1 MKPWFTAAAFVLLAA
16 CGQPPGDADPKA
28 DPAATAEEA
37 PDTAAT
43 LVTDTWIGR
52 WSGPEGL
59 FLDIK
64 PAATPGAYALTIKAN
79 LDTQGDY
86 AGRADAE
93 VIRFERDGKAETI
106 KAGTGAQTG
115 FKHLD
120 GKRDCLIVVEG
131 AEGYC
136 RD

>member
-1 MKPWFTAAAFVLLAA
+1 MKPWSAAVVLHFLAA
-16 CGQPPGDADPKA
+16 CNQPAGDANPKA
-28 DPAATAEEA
+28 DPAATAQET
-37 PDTAAT
+37 PDTVAT
-43 LVTDTWIGR
+43 LVTDTWMGR
-52 WSGPEGL
+52 WAGPEGL
-59 FLDIK
+59 FLDIR
-64 PAATPGAYALTIKAN
+64 PGGAPGRYALTIKAN

-86 AGRADAE
+86 AGQADAE

-120 GKRDCLIVVEG
+120 SKRDCLIVVEG